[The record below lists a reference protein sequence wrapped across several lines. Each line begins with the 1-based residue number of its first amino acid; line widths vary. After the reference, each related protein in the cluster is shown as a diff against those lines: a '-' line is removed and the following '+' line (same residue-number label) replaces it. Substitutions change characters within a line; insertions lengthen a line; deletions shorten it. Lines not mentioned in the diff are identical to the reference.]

1 MANTFELKV
10 IGCRKTFFDGQ
21 AQSVTLPYI
30 DGGTV
35 TYLANHENTVMP
47 VVAGEMTIK
56 PAEGETVYAFVG
68 GGYIEFLAN
77 KAMVVC
83 VSVERP
89 EDIDE
94 LRAEEARLRAEEEL
108 RQHQSQIDYYATKAN
123 LSRAM
128 ERIKVKN
135 RHEV

>member
-1 MANTFELKV
+1 MANTFNLKIV
-10 IGCRKTFFDGQ
+10 ASDKVFYEGGAERL
-21 AQSVTLPYI
+21 TLPYI

-47 VVAGEMTIK
+47 IAVGEMEIK
-56 PAEGETVYAFVG
+56 SASGEIKSAFIG
-68 GGYIEFLAN
+68 GGYIEFLGNEAI
-77 KAMVVC
+77 VVC
-83 VSVERP
+83 VSAELP
-89 EDIDE
+89 EEIDKR
-94 LRAEEARLRAEEEL
+94 RAEEAKLRAEEEL
-108 RQHQSQIDYYATKAN
+108 RQHQSQVDYIATKAN

>member
-1 MANTFELKV
+1 MSNTFKLRIFASDKV
-10 IGCRKTFFDGQ
+10 FFEGE
-21 AQSVTLPYI
+21 AERLTLPYI

-47 VVAGEMTIK
+47 IAIGEMEMK
-56 PAEGETVYAFVG
+56 SAQGEVKSAFIG
-68 GGYIEFLAN
+68 GGYIEFLSNEAF
-77 KAMVVC
+77 VVC
-83 VSVERP
+83 VSAELP
-89 EDIDE
+89 EEIDKR
-94 LRAEEARLRAEEEL
+94 RAEEAKLRAEEEL